1 MFYHRVIQGQ
11 QLNLLKMFGQHM
23 RMHHV
28 LTMIGLLCW
37 VHVAQATESDVIDF
51 ARDIR
56 PILADTCYQCHGPDE
71 QTREADFRLDFQD
84 DMFKDHGSGPLVI
97 PGKPN
102 ESVLLQRILATD
114 VEQRMPPVEAD
125 RHLSPDQI
133 ELIRKWIQ
141 QGAHWK
147 QHWAFAPIKK
157 SPLPSVDSWIE
168 NAIDSFTLSAM
179 HEHGLAPSARASK
192 ERLIRRATLDLTGLP
207 PTQPQID
214 EFLTDSAPDAY
225 EKLIDRL
232 LHDLRYGERQAMHW
246 LDVARYADTN
256 GYQTD
261 GERHMWRWRDWV
273 IDSFNNDQ
281 SFYDFTVEQLAGDLI
296 PDGTTEQKLAT
307 GFNRNHRSNSEG
319 GIVFEE
325 YLVEYAV
332 DRVDTTA
339 TVWLGLTMGCA
350 RCHEHKY
357 DPITQ
362 KEFYQ
367 VMAFFNNI
375 PERGRVIKY
384 GNSFPMLKV
393 PTQSMQAEMNQ
404 HATNVDK
411 LSDEMTNKLV
421 EIKKRMRQIGKGPKR
436 PAGRLPIINQ
446 DLLIQFDWNKS
457 ITPQQFQVEGRAVDY
472 DVINTA
478 EVDKELLQ
486 TKMIAGD
493 KPQYKSGVFGDALD
507 LNESFQLGGG
517 ALIQFPG
524 HQKLTLSTWIKVS
537 GVQSGAI
544 MSMLNPDDQRPQG
557 FSWKLVD
564 NYVEV
569 NFGPR
574 WLDDSV
580 RMKTKSAL
588 QGAKWHHIAFTS
600 DGTQMAR
607 GMAIYI
613 DGVKQEVEVM
623 LDIFTGTYKTKPTL
637 VFGGEASDNLL
648 QAQIDNTAFYVRD
661 LSRTEIEILSVR
673 ETPQQLA
680 TLTTLTPWQQA
691 KLLHYYLDQVDVG
704 EGGQLYH
711 DLQLARHRQRLHLAT
726 VPTSMVMQENKQR
739 RKTYMLTR
747 GQYDAPGEE
756 VSMGIPVALAA
767 GQEHAMQSR
776 LELAKWIVSDDNPLT
791 ARVIV
796 NRFWAQFFGR
806 GIVASL
812 ENLGVQGDAPTH
824 PELLDWLAADFR
836 ENDWNVKRLLRL
848 IMTSA
853 TYQQDSVVTRK
864 HLDVDVDNVWLSRA
878 PRLRLQA
885 EMIRDQALQVSG
897 LLVQR
902 IGGTSAR
909 PYQPAGLWKEIASQ
923 AYVQGSGVELY
934 RRSMYT
940 FWKRTVPPPT
950 MVTFDAASR
959 EYCVLQRSR
968 TNTPLQALALLNEV
982 AFVEAARNLAQ
993 QMLQYKTDNDADRL
1007 RWGWRQ
1013 LTARY
1018 PNKYELA
1025 VLKKMLAASRTQYK
1039 TDIESAKELI
1049 AFGESVA
1056 STEFSSEEL
1065 AAFTIVANLILN
1077 LDEVI
1082 NRE

>member
-1 MFYHRVIQGQ
+1 MHR
-11 QLNLLKMFGQHM
+11 
-23 RMHHV
+23 V
-28 LTMIGLLCW
+28 LTMIGLLCL
-37 VHVAQATESDVIDF
+37 VHVVQATESDLIDF
-51 ARDIR
+51 SRDIR
-56 PILADTCYQCHGPDE
+56 PILADTCYQCHGPDK
-71 QTREADFRLDFQD
+71 QTRQADFRLDLQD
-84 DMFKDHGSGPLVI
+84 DVLKDHGNGQLVI
-97 PGKPN
+97 PGKPS
-102 ESVLLQRILATD
+102 ESVLLQRLLTTS
-114 VEQRMPPVEAD
+114 VEQRMPPVDAD
-125 RHLSPDQI
+125 RQLSPEQI
-133 ELIRKWIQ
+133 ELIRKWIE
-141 QGAHWK
+141 QGARWK

-157 SPLPSVDSWIE
+157 SPLPIVDSWIE

-179 HEHGLAPSARASK
+179 HEHGLVPSANASK

-207 PTQPQID
+207 PTQFEVD
-214 EFLTDSAPDAY
+214 EFLADTAPDAY
-225 EKLIDRL
+225 VKLIDRL

-273 IDSFNNDQ
+273 IDSFNKDQ

-339 TVWLGLTMGCA
+339 TVWLGLTLGCA

-384 GNSFPMLKV
+384 GNSFPLLKV
-393 PTQSMQAEMNQ
+393 PTQSMQSEMDQ
-404 HATNVDK
+404 HEAVVDK
-411 LSDEMTNKLV
+411 FSAELTNKLV
-421 EIKKRMRQIGKGPKR
+421 EIMKRMRQIDAGPAR

-446 DLLIQFDWNKS
+446 DLLIQFDWDKK
-457 ITPQQFQVEGRAVDY
+457 ITPRQFPVEARAVDY

-486 TKMIAGD
+486 TKMIVGD
-493 KPQYKSGVFGDALD
+493 KPQFKSGVFGEALD
-507 LNESFQLGGG
+507 LNETFQIGGG

-564 NYVEV
+564 NCVEV
-569 NFGPR
+569 DFGPR

-588 QGAKWHHIAFTS
+588 RGDQWHHIAFTS

-613 DGVKQEVEVM
+613 DGVQQEVEVM

-637 VFGGEASDNLL
+637 VFGGEATDNLL
-648 QAQIDNTAFYVRD
+648 QAQIDNTAFYVRNLTD
-661 LSRTEIEILSVR
+661 REIEILSVR
-673 ETPQQLA
+673 ETPEQLA
-680 TLTTLTPWQQA
+680 TLAKLTPWQQA
-691 KLLHYYLDQVDVG
+691 KLLHYYLDQVDAG
-704 EGGQLYH
+704 EDGRLYH
-711 DLQLARHRQRLHLAT
+711 DLQLARHRQRLHLAS
-726 VPTSMVMQENKQR
+726 VPTSMVMQENNQR
-739 RKTYMLTR
+739 RKTYLLKR

-756 VSMGIPVALAA
+756 VSRGIPVALAA
-767 GQEHAMQSR
+767 GQKHDMQSR
-776 LELAKWIVSDDNPLT
+776 LDFAQWIVGDNNPLT

-812 ENLGVQGDAPTH
+812 ENLGVQGDAPT
-824 PELLDWLAADFR
+824 AADFR

-848 IMTSA
+848 ILTSA

-885 EMIRDQALQVSG
+885 EMIRDQALQASG

-902 IGGTSAR
+902 IGGMSAR

-993 QMLQYKTDNDADRL
+993 QMLEYKAVDDAERL

-1018 PNKYELA
+1018 PTKYELT
-1025 VLKKMLAASRTQYK
+1025 VLQKMLATSRKQYK
-1039 TDIESAKELI
+1039 TNIDSAKKLI

-1056 STEFSSEEL
+1056 SSEFSSEEL

>member
-1 MFYHRVIQGQ
+1 MHR
-11 QLNLLKMFGQHM
+11 
-23 RMHHV
+23 V
-28 LTMIGLLCW
+28 LTMIGLLCL
-37 VHVAQATESDVIDF
+37 VHVAQATESDLIDF
-51 ARDIR
+51 SRDIR
-56 PILADTCYQCHGPDE
+56 PILADTCYQCHGPDA
-71 QTREADFRLDFQD
+71 QTREADFRLDLQD
-84 DMFKDHGSGPLVI
+84 DVFKDHGNGQLVI
-97 PGKPN
+97 PGKPS
-102 ESVLLQRILATD
+102 ESVLLQRLLTTS
-114 VEQRMPPVEAD
+114 VEQRMPPVDAD
-125 RHLSPDQI
+125 RQLSSEQI
-133 ELIRKWIQ
+133 ELIRKWIE
-141 QGAHWK
+141 QGARWK

-157 SPLPSVDSWIE
+157 SPLPIVDSWIE

-179 HEHGLAPSARASK
+179 YEHGLVPSANASK

-207 PTQPQID
+207 PTQLEVD
-214 EFLTDSAPDAY
+214 EFLADTAPDAY
-225 EKLIDRL
+225 VKLIDRL

-273 IDSFNNDQ
+273 IDSFNKDQ

-339 TVWLGLTMGCA
+339 TVWLGLTLGCA

-384 GNSFPMLKV
+384 GNSFPLLKV
-393 PTQSMQAEMNQ
+393 PTQSMQSEMDQ
-404 HATNVDK
+404 HESVVDK
-411 LSDEMTNKLV
+411 FSAELTNKLV
-421 EIKKRMRQIGKGPKR
+421 EIMKRMRQIDAGPDR
-436 PAGRLPIINQ
+436 HAGRLPIINQ
-446 DLLIQFDWNKS
+446 DLLIQFDWDKTM
-457 ITPQQFQVEGRAVDY
+457 TPRQFPVEARAVDY

-486 TKMIAGD
+486 TKMIVGD
-493 KPQYKSGVFGDALD
+493 KPQFKSGVFGEALD
-507 LNESFQLGGG
+507 LNETFQIGGG

-537 GVQSGAI
+537 GVQSGVI

-564 NYVEV
+564 NCVEV
-569 NFGPR
+569 DFGPR

-588 QGAKWHHIAFTS
+588 RGDQWHHIAFTS

-613 DGVKQEVEVM
+613 DGVQQEVEVM

-637 VFGGEASDNLL
+637 VFGGEATDNLL

-661 LSRTEIEILSVR
+661 LTDREIEILSVR
-673 ETPQQLA
+673 ETPEQLA
-680 TLTTLTPWQQA
+680 TLAKLTPWQQA
-691 KLLHYYLDQVDVG
+691 KLLHYYLDQVDAG
-704 EGGQLYH
+704 EDGRLYH
-711 DLQLARHRQRLHLAT
+711 DLQLARHRQRLHLAS
-726 VPTSMVMQENKQR
+726 VPTSMVMQENNQR
-739 RKTYMLTR
+739 RKTHLLKR

-756 VSMGIPVALAA
+756 VSRGIPVALAA
-767 GQEHAMQSR
+767 GQKHDMQSR
-776 LELAKWIVSDDNPLT
+776 LDFAQWIVGDNNPLT

-824 PELLDWLAADFR
+824 PKLLDWLAADFR

-848 IMTSA
+848 ILTSA

-885 EMIRDQALQVSG
+885 EMIRDQALQASG

-902 IGGTSAR
+902 IGGMSAR

-993 QMLQYKTDNDADRL
+993 QMLEYKAVDDAERL

-1018 PNKYELA
+1018 PTKYELT
-1025 VLKKMLAASRTQYK
+1025 VLQKMLATSRKQYK
-1039 TDIESAKELI
+1039 TDIDSAKKLI

-1056 STEFSSEEL
+1056 SSEFSSEEL

>member
-1 MFYHRVIQGQ
+1 MHR
-11 QLNLLKMFGQHM
+11 
-23 RMHHV
+23 V
-28 LTMIGLLCW
+28 LTMIGLLC
-37 VHVAQATESDVIDF
+37 VVNLAQATESDAIDF
-51 ARDIR
+51 SRDIR

-71 QTREADFRLDFQD
+71 QTRESDFRLDLQTD
-84 DMFKDHGSGPLVI
+84 VLKNHGNGHLVV
-97 PGKPN
+97 PGKPS
-102 ESVLLQRILATD
+102 ESVLLQRLLTTD
-114 VEQRMPPVEAD
+114 VEQRMPPVDAD
-125 RHLSPDQI
+125 RQLSSDQI
-133 ELIRKWIQ
+133 ELIRKWIE
-141 QGAHWK
+141 QGAPWK

-157 SPLPSVDSWIE
+157 SPLPFANSWIE

-179 HEHGLAPSARASK
+179 HKHGLTPSARATK
-192 ERLIRRATLDLTGLP
+192 ERLIRRVTLDLTGLP
-207 PTQPQID
+207 PTQPQVD
-214 EFLTDSAPDAY
+214 EFLADSTPDAY
-225 EKLIDRL
+225 VKLIDRL

-273 IDSFNNDQ
+273 IDSFNKDQ

-296 PDGTTEQKLAT
+296 PNGTTEQKLAT

-393 PTQSMQAEMNQ
+393 PTQSMQTEMDQYASSVNE
-404 HATNVDK
+404 
-411 LSDEMTNKLV
+411 LSDELNSKLV
-421 EIKKRMRQIGKGPKR
+421 EITKRMRQIDAGPNN

-446 DLLIQFDWNKS
+446 DLLIHFDWNKR
-457 ITPQQFQVEGRAVDY
+457 IIPQQFQVEGRAIDY

-486 TKMIAGD
+486 IKLITGD
-493 KPQYKSGVFGDALD
+493 KPQFKSGVFGDALD
-507 LNESFQLGGG
+507 LNETFQLGGG

-537 GVQSGAI
+537 GIQSGAI

-564 NYVEV
+564 NCVEV

-588 QGAKWHHIAFTS
+588 QGDKWHHIAFTS

-613 DGVKQEVEVM
+613 DGVKQEVEVL

-637 VFGGEASDNLL
+637 ILGGEATDNLL

-661 LSRTEIEILSVR
+661 LSDMELKILSVR
-673 ETPQQLA
+673 ETPEQLA
-680 TLTTLTPWQQA
+680 TLAKLTAWQQA
-691 KLLHYYLDQVDVG
+691 KLLHYYLDQVDAG
-704 EGGQLYH
+704 ESGQLYR

-726 VPTSMVMQENKQR
+726 VPTSMVMQENNQR
-739 RKTYMLTR
+739 RKTYLLKR
-747 GQYDAPGEE
+747 GQYDVPGEE
-756 VSMGIPVALAA
+756 VSMGIPFALAA
-767 GQEHAMQSR
+767 GQKYDMQSR
-776 LELAKWIVSDDNPLT
+776 LDLAKWIVSDNNPLT

-824 PELLDWLAADFR
+824 PELLDWLATDFR
-836 ENDWNVKRLLRL
+836 EHDWNVKRLLRL
-848 IMTSA
+848 ILTSA

-885 EMIRDQALQVSG
+885 EMIRDQALQASG

-923 AYVQGSGVELY
+923 AYVQGSGADLY

-982 AFVEAARNLAQ
+982 AFVESARNLAQ
-993 QMLQYKTDNDADRL
+993 QMLQHKAVNDAERL

-1018 PNKYELA
+1018 PSKYELT
-1025 VLKKMLAASRTQYK
+1025 VLQKMLAASRKQYK
-1039 TDIESAKELI
+1039 TDIKSAKKLI
-1049 AFGESVA
+1049 AFGESKV
-1056 STEFSSEEL
+1056 SDEFRSEEL
-1065 AAFTIVANLILN
+1065 AAYTIVANLILN

>member
-1 MFYHRVIQGQ
+1 MHR
-11 QLNLLKMFGQHM
+11 
-23 RMHHV
+23 V
-28 LTMIGLLCW
+28 LTMIGFLCL
-37 VHVAQATESDVIDF
+37 VHVVQATESDKIDF

-71 QTREADFRLDFQD
+71 QTRQADFRLDLQGD
-84 DMFKDHGSGPLVI
+84 VLKDHGSGQLVI
-97 PGKPN
+97 PGKPSD
-102 ESVLLQRILATD
+102 SVLLQRLLTTND
-114 VEQRMPPVEAD
+114 EQRMPPVEAD
-125 RHLSPDQI
+125 RQLSPEQI
-133 ELIRKWIQ
+133 ELIRKWIE
-141 QGAHWK
+141 QGALWK
-147 QHWAFAPIKK
+147 QHWAFSPIEK
-157 SPLPSVDSWIE
+157 SPLPMADSWIE

-179 HEHGLAPSARASK
+179 HKHGLTPSASASK
-192 ERLIRRATLDLTGLP
+192 ERLIRRVTLDLTGLP
-207 PTQPQID
+207 PTQPQVD
-214 EFLTDSAPDAY
+214 EFLTDTAPDAY
-225 EKLIDRL
+225 VKLIDRL

-273 IDSFNNDQ
+273 IDSFNKDQ
-281 SFYDFTVEQLAGDLI
+281 SFDDFTVEQLAGDLI

-362 KEFYQ
+362 KDFYQ

-393 PTQSMQAEMNQ
+393 PTQSMQSEMDQ
-404 HATNVDK
+404 HESAVAK
-411 LSDEMTNKLV
+411 LSDELTNKLV
-421 EIKKRMRQIGKGPKR
+421 EIMKRMRQIDAGPNR
-436 PAGRLPIINQ
+436 PGRLPIINQ
-446 DLLIQFDWNKS
+446 DLLIQFDWDKT

-478 EVDKELLQ
+478 EVDKKLLQ
-486 TKMIAGD
+486 TKMIVGD
-493 KPQYKSGVFGDALD
+493 KPQFKSGVFGDALD
-507 LNESFQLGGG
+507 LNESFQVGGG

-544 MSMLNPDDQRPQG
+544 MSMLNPEDQRPQG

-564 NYVEV
+564 NCIEV

-588 QGAKWHHIAFTS
+588 QGERWQHIAFTS

-613 DGVKQEVEVM
+613 DGVPQEVEVM

-637 VFGGEASDNLL
+637 VFGGEATDNLL

-661 LSRTEIEILSVR
+661 LSDLEIEILSVR
-673 ETPQQLA
+673 ETPEQLA
-680 TLTTLTPWQQA
+680 TLAKLTLWQQA
-691 KLLHYYLDQVDVG
+691 KLLHYYLDQVDSG
-704 EGGQLYH
+704 EGGQLYR
-711 DLQLARHRQRLHLAT
+711 DLQLAKHRQRLHLAT
-726 VPTSMVMQENKQR
+726 VPTSMVMQENNQR
-739 RKTYMLTR
+739 RKTYLLKR

-767 GQEHAMQSR
+767 GQKHDMQSR
-776 LELAKWIVSDDNPLT
+776 LDLAKWIVGDNNPLT

-812 ENLGVQGDAPTH
+812 ENLGVQGDPPTH

-848 IMTSA
+848 ILTSA

-864 HLDVDVDNVWLSRA
+864 HLNVDVDNVWLSRA

-885 EMIRDQALQVSG
+885 EMIRDQALQASG

-902 IGGTSAR
+902 IGGVSAR

-950 MVTFDAASR
+950 MMTFDAASR

-982 AFVEAARNLAQ
+982 AFVEAARHLAQ
-993 QMLQYKTDNDADRL
+993 QMLKYDAVDDVERL

-1018 PNKYELA
+1018 PSKYELT
-1025 VLKKMLAASRTQYK
+1025 VLQKMLAVSRKKYE
-1039 TDIESAKELI
+1039 TDIESARELI

-1056 STEFSSEEL
+1056 SPEFSSEEL